1 MENINANDIIDQMEG
16 ILAEHEPVDCPL
28 THSFVPGFYIREVFM
43 PAGTFLTSKIH
54 KTEHPFYVSEGK
66 VSVWIDGKVQVI
78 EAPYWGMT
86 QPGTRRVLFIQK
98 SCRWT
103 TFHANP
109 DNCKDVIEIENRIIE
124 AHDNP
129 LLSEEIKLKNNLNQK
144 ICPSLESQQA

>member
-1 MENINANDIIDQMEG
+1 MENINTNDIIDQMEG
-16 ILAEHEPVDCPL
+16 ILASHEAVECPL

-86 QPGTRRVLFIQK
+86 KPGTRRVLFIQK
-98 SCRWT
+98 NCRWA

-144 ICPSLESQQA
+144 ICPSLE

>member
-1 MENINANDIIDQMEG
+1 MVDLTENIIDEVEG
-16 ILAEHEPVDCPL
+16 LLVKYPEVDCPL

-66 VSVWIDGKVQVI
+66 VSVWVDGKVQII

-86 QPGTRRVLFIQK
+86 KPGTRRVLFIQK

-109 DNCKDVIEIENRIIE
+109 DNCQDVIEIENRIIE

-129 LLSEEIKLKNNLNQK
+129 LLSEEIKLLKNLNQK
-144 ICPSLESQQA
+144 Q